1 MTPSFPS
8 SAGGFRVV
16 RYLAVLALSL
26 LFLLPLLM
34 AVNASFKAPGEIQY
48 ALQLPGSL
56 YLENYARA
64 WNRIGPNM
72 INSVLITV
80 PAVILSVFVGCL
92 SAYPLSHVNI
102 PGGRFIYLILLAGLL
117 IPHQAV
123 QIPLFTIMRA
133 IGLYNTIPGMWLV
146 HTAYGIPFCTFF
158 MRNFFSTVPRS
169 MYEAAQ
175 IDGCGP
181 SGYFF
186 KILLPASV
194 SGLAALTV
202 VQSRSVWN
210 DLFFGLT
217 LTNGPGASPAPVA
230 LYMLI
235 GGMDVDEGQLM
246 AATII
251 SLLPIMIAFLLFQ
264 KAFTRGLLGGASK

>member
-1 MTPSFPS
+1 MQ
-8 SAGGFRVV
+8 
-16 RYLAVLALSL
+16 
-26 LFLLPLLM
+26 
-34 AVNASFKAPGEIQY
+34 ASKAPGEIQY

-92 SAYPLSHVNI
+92 AAYPLSHVNI
-102 PGGRFIYLILLAGLL
+102 PGGRFIYLVLLAGLL

-186 KILLPASV
+186 KHPASGFRIRSCRADGRAEPV
-194 SGLAALTV
+194 GLE
-202 VQSRSVWN
+202 RSVLRP
-210 DLFFGLT
+210 DADERTGRE
-217 LTNGPGASPAPVA
+217 PSACRP
-230 LYMLI
+230 LYADWWH
-235 GGMDVDEGQLM
+235 GC
-246 AATII
+246 
-251 SLLPIMIAFLLFQ
+251 
-264 KAFTRGLLGGASK
+264 R